1 MKSSLPERLR
11 SLVDSERADVKL
23 LVSLLGV
30 VFSIWAFVIVAGLV
44 TEGRVQPLDE
54 RIMLGLRVDH
64 DPSRPRGPEWLPG
77 AMRDVTALGSW
88 PVLMIFVGAVA
99 GALAAR
105 RQYHALG
112 LLLAA
117 SAGGILLNE
126 LLKGFF
132 ARPRPGLALRLTEVR
147 SLSFPSGHAMQS
159 AIIYLT
165 LAAFLARLVE
175 GRALKVYFVAF
186 AFLLSLVV
194 GVSRVYL
201 GVHYPSDVL
210 AGWCAGLAW
219 SIVCWVVAR
228 RLQSRGTVE
237 PPK

>member
-1 MKSSLPERLR
+1 MKSRLVERLK
-11 SLVDSERADVKL
+11 SLVAAEPADVRL
-23 LVSLLGV
+23 LLSLLGV
-30 VFSIWAFVIVAGLV
+30 VLSIWAFVLLAGLV
-44 TEGRVQPLDE
+44 MDGRVQPLDE
-54 RIMLGLRVDH
+54 RLMLGLRVEH
-64 DPSRPRGPEWLPG
+64 DASRPRGPAWLPG
-77 AMRDVTALGSW
+77 AMRDVTALGSA
-88 PVLMIFVGAVA
+88 PVLLIFVRAVA

-117 SAGGILLNE
+117 SAGGILLND
-126 LLKGFF
+126 LMKGLF
-132 ARPRPGLALRLTEVR
+132 ARPRPDLALRLTDVR

-165 LAAFLARLVE
+165 LAAFLARFVQA
-175 GRALKVYFVAF
+175 RALKVYFVAF
-186 AFLLSLVV
+186 AFLLSFLV

-210 AGWCAGLAW
+210 AGWCAGLGWAL
-219 SIVCWVVAR
+219 VCWTVAR
-228 RLQSRGTVE
+228 RLQRQGTVE

>member
-1 MKSSLPERLR
+1 VKSRVLERLK
-11 SLVDSERADVKL
+11 SLAAGEPADVRL
-23 LVSLLGV
+23 LLSLLGA
-30 VFSIWAFVIVAGLV
+30 VFSIWAFVLLAGLV
-44 TEGRVQPLDE
+44 THGRVQPLDE
-54 RIMLGLRVDH
+54 KLMLGLRVEH
-64 DPSRPRGPEWLPG
+64 EPSRPRGPQWLPG
-77 AMRDVTALGSW
+77 AMRDVTALGSA
-88 PVLMIFVGAVA
+88 PVLLIFVLAVA

-126 LLKGFF
+126 LLKGLF
-132 ARPRPGLALRLTEVR
+132 ARPRPDLALRLTDVR

-165 LAAFLARLVE
+165 LAAFLARFVQA
-175 GRALKVYFVAF
+175 RALKVYFVAF
-186 AFLLSLVV
+186 AFLLSLLV
-194 GVSRVYL
+194 GLSRVYL

-219 SIVCWVVAR
+219 ALVCWTVAR
-228 RLQSRGTVE
+228 RLQRRGAVE

>member
-1 MKSSLPERLR
+1 MKSSVAGDVQ
-11 SLVDSERADVKL
+11 SLVEPDRPDARL
-23 LVSLLGV
+23 LIALLAV
-30 VFSIWAFVIVAGLV
+30 VLSIWAFVLVSGLV
-44 TEGRVQPLDE
+44 THGRALSLDE
-54 RIMLGLRVDH
+54 RLMMVLRVEA
-64 DPSRPRGPEWLPG
+64 DPKQPRGPEWLPG
-77 AMRDVTALGSW
+77 AMRDVTALGSA
-88 PVLMIFVGAVA
+88 PVLLVFLGGVG

-105 RQYHALG
+105 RQYHAIVFLV
-112 LLLAA
+112 AA
-117 SAGGILLNE
+117 SAGGFLMNDA
-126 LLKGFF
+126 LKDLFS
-132 ARPRPGLALRLTEVR
+132 RPRPELALRLTEVR

-186 AFLLSLVV
+186 AFLLTFIV

-219 SIVCWVVAR
+219 AIVCWMAAR
-228 RLQSRGTVE
+228 RLQIRGTVE

>member
-1 MKSSLPERLR
+1 VKNRALEKLR
-11 SLVDSERADVKL
+11 SLVDTERADVRL
-23 LVSLLGV
+23 LLSLLGV
-30 VFSIWAFVIVAGLV
+30 VFCIWAFVLMAGLV
-44 TEGRVQPLDE
+44 SDGRVQPLDE
-54 RIMLGLRVDH
+54 RLMLGLRVDH
-64 DPSRPRGPEWLPG
+64 EASRPRGPDWLPG

-88 PVLMIFVGAVA
+88 PVLLIFVLAVA

-117 SAGGILLNE
+117 SAGGILLND
-126 LLKGFF
+126 LLKGLF
-132 ARPRPGLALRLTEVR
+132 ARPRPDLALRLTDVR

-165 LAAFLARLVE
+165 LAAFLARFVQA
-175 GRALKVYFVAF
+175 RALKVYFVAF
-186 AFLLSLVV
+186 AFLLSFLV
-194 GVSRVYL
+194 GFSRVYL

-219 SIVCWVVAR
+219 ALVCWAVAR
-228 RLQSRGTVE
+228 RLQRRGAVE

>member
-1 MKSSLPERLR
+1 VLERLK
-11 SLVDSERADVKL
+11 SHLAAEPADVRV

-30 VFSIWAFVIVAGLV
+30 VLSVLAFVLVAGLV
-44 TEGRVQPLDE
+44 IHGRIQPLDE
-54 RIMLGLRVDH
+54 RLMLGLRVEH
-64 DPSRPRGPEWLPG
+64 DASRPIGPEWLPG
-77 AMRDVTALGSW
+77 AMRDVTALGSA
-88 PVLMIFVGAVA
+88 PVLVIFVLAVA

-117 SAGGILLNE
+117 SAGGILLNDV
-126 LLKGFF
+126 LKGLF
-132 ARPRPGLALRLTEVR
+132 ARPRPELALRLTEVR

-165 LAAFLARLVE
+165 LAAFLARFVQA
-175 GRALKVYFVAF
+175 RALKVYFVGF
-186 AFLLSLVV
+186 AFLLSLLV

-219 SIVCWVVAR
+219 ALVCWAVAR
-228 RLQSRGTVE
+228 RLQREGTVE

>member
-1 MKSSLPERLR
+1 MRL
-11 SLVDSERADVKL
+11 L
-23 LVSLLGV
+23 LSLLGV
-30 VFSIWAFVIVAGLV
+30 VFAIWAFVLVAGLV
-44 TEGRVQPLDE
+44 THGRVQPLDE

-88 PVLMIFVGAVA
+88 PVLLIFLLAVA

-117 SAGGILLNE
+117 SAGGILLND
-126 LLKGFF
+126 LMKGLF
-132 ARPRPGLALRLTEVR
+132 ARPRPDLALRLTDVR

-165 LAAFLARLVE
+165 LAAFLARLVQA
-175 GRALKVYFVAF
+175 RALKVYFVAF
-186 AFLLSLVV
+186 AFLLSFLI
-194 GVSRVYL
+194 GFSRVYL

-219 SIVCWVVAR
+219 ALLCWTTAR
-228 RLQSRGTVE
+228 RLQRRGSVE

>member
-1 MKSSLPERLR
+1 VKSRVFERLK
-11 SLVDSERADVKL
+11 SFIAAEPADVRL

-30 VFSIWAFVIVAGLV
+30 VFSVWAFVLVAGLV
-44 TEGRVQPLDE
+44 TDGRVQPLDE
-54 RIMLGLRVDH
+54 RLMLGLRVDH
-64 DPSRPRGPEWLPG
+64 DPARPRGPEWLPG
-77 AMRDVTALGSW
+77 AMRDVTALGSA
-88 PVLMIFVGAVA
+88 PVLLIFVVAVA

-112 LLLAA
+112 FLLAA
-117 SAGGILLNE
+117 SAGGILVNN
-126 LLKGFF
+126 LLKGLF
-132 ARPRPGLALRLTEVR
+132 ARPRPDLALRLTDVR

-165 LAAFLARLVE
+165 LAAFLARFVQA
-175 GRALKVYFVAF
+175 RALKIYFVAF
-186 AFLLSLVV
+186 AFLLSLLI

-219 SIVCWVVAR
+219 ALLCWMGAR
-228 RLQSRGTVE
+228 RLQRQGTVE